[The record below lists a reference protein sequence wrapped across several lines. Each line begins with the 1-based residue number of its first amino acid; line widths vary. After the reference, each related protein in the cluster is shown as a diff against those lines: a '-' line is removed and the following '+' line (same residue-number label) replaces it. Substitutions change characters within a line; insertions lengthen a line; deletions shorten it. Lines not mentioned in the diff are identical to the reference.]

1 MYAVNHVCV
10 PQLTYWLEYGY
21 FVLRDVV
28 HAVTVT
34 ACLRRPITWSM
45 AIVFSVRSSML
56 LTVKKEMHRFLFL
69 CMHVVL
75 SGPPELRYEW
85 FCTKTRVDRLYD
97 ICRLQTGLALIS
109 LRMA

>member
-75 SGPPELRYEW
+75 FLWLWYSACWRKGHR
-85 FCTKTRVDRLYD
+85 CSAIT
-97 ICRLQTGLALIS
+97 IC
-109 LRMA
+109 